1 MLYLLYKNSRDLHR
15 DIVEKVLMSI
25 HEIKSDLQT
34 EQLHTRI
41 EKTLAASAL
50 EEPDRLEQSAEAD

>member
-15 DIVEKVLMSI
+15 DTAEKVLMFI

-34 EQLHTRI
+34 EQLHIRI
-41 EKTLAASAL
+41 EKTLTASAL